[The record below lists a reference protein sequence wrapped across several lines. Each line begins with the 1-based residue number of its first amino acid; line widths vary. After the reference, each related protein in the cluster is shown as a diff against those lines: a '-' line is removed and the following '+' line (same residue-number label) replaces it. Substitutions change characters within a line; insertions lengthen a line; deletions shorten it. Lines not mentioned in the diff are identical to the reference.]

1 LAVQGATADVFRP
14 YGRKELAALLRR
26 SSLSEQYRREA
37 QAVAEV
43 LPFRTNSYVVDHLID
58 WSAVPDDP
66 MFRLTFPQ
74 PDMLPLDDRIEVAEL
89 LDTSASRARLGEAV
103 RAIRSRLN
111 PHPAG
116 QLERNVPR
124 AGEQGQSRE
133 QGERGE
139 RGIPGIQHKYRE
151 TVLFFPRRGQTC
163 HAYCTYCFR
172 WAQFV
177 GDTDLKFAGDVEPLV
192 RYLREHT
199 EVTDV
204 LVTGGDPLVMS
215 AGLLAR
221 CVEPLLDGSLEHVST
236 IRLGTKSLSYW
247 PHRFL
252 TDPDSEELLALFRR
266 IVAAG
271 RHLVVMAHYSH
282 PRELS
287 TGVALEAVRRVRETG
302 ATVRVQAP
310 VIRGVND
317 EAGLWTELWSSAVR
331 LGMVPYYMFVERDT
345 GPQDYFA
352 VPLVR
357 AWEIFRDSSAQVS
370 GLGRTARGPVMSA
383 DEGKVCVD
391 GVLNLGEDEVF
402 VLRYLQARRPSWVGR
417 PFLARFDPRATWF
430 SQLEPVA
437 GVPDSSPWARL
448 SGGLTPQSAGA
459 GR

>member
-1 LAVQGATADVFRP
+1 MAVQRAPADVFRP

-26 SSLSEQYRREA
+26 SSLTEQYRREA

-66 MFRLTFPQ
+66 MFRLTLPQ
-74 PDMLPLDDRIEVAEL
+74 PDMLPLDDRLRVAGL
-89 LDTSASRARLGEAV
+89 LDASASRALLGEAV
-103 RAIRSRLN
+103 RGIRSRLN

-116 QLERNVPR
+116 QLERNVPT
-124 AGEQGQSRE
+124 AGRQGQSGE
-133 QGERGE
+133 QDE

-177 GDTDLKFAGDVEPLV
+177 GDTDLKFTGDVEPLV

-221 CVEPLLDGSLEHVST
+221 CVEPLLDGGLEHVST

-287 TGVALEAVRRVRETG
+287 TDVALEAVRRVRETG

-357 AWEIFRDSSAQVS
+357 AWEIFRDSAAQVS

-391 GVLNLGEDEVF
+391 GVLNLGDDEVF

-430 SQLEPVA
+430 SQLAPVS
-437 GVPDSSPWARL
+437 GIPDSSPWSRL
-448 SGGLTPQSAGA
+448 PGGLTPQGAGA

>member
-1 LAVQGATADVFRP
+1 MAVQGAPADVFRP

-26 SSLSEQYRREA
+26 SSLTEQYRREA

-66 MFRLTFPQ
+66 IFRLTFPQ
-74 PDMLPLDDRIEVAEL
+74 PDMLPLDDRIEVADL
-89 LDTSASRARLGEAV
+89 LDTGASRARLGEAV
-103 RAIRSRLN
+103 RGIRSRLN

-116 QLERNVPR
+116 QRERNVPR
-124 AGEQGQSRE
+124 AEGRTGE
-133 QGERGE
+133 QGERDE

-192 RYLREHT
+192 GYLREHT

-221 CVEPLLDGSLEHVST
+221 CVEPLLDGGLEHVST

-357 AWEIFRDSSAQVS
+357 AWEIHRDSSARVS

-437 GVPDSSPWARL
+437 GVPDGSPWARL
-448 SGGLTPQSAGA
+448 PGGLTPQGAGA

>member
-1 LAVQGATADVFRP
+1 MPVREAPADVFRP
-14 YGRKELAALLRR
+14 YGSRELDTLLRR
-26 SSLSEQYRREA
+26 SSLSERYRREA
-37 QAVAEV
+37 RAVAEV

-74 PDMLPLDDRIEVAEL
+74 PDMLPREDRLRVAEL
-89 LDTSASRARLGEAV
+89 VASAAPRRRINEVVQG
-103 RAIRSRLN
+103 IRRRLN

-116 QLERNVPR
+116 QRERNVPM
-124 AGEQGQSRE
+124 AGGQRT
-133 QGERGE
+133 
-139 RGIPGIQHKYRE
+139 PGVQHKYRE

-177 GDTDLKFAGDVEPLV
+177 GDADLKFAGEAEPLV
-192 RYLREHT
+192 RYLRDHP

-204 LVTGGDPLVMS
+204 LVTGGDPLIMS
-215 AGLLAR
+215 AGVLAQY
-221 CVEPLLDGSLEHVST
+221 VEPLLDGALEHVST
-236 IRLGTKSLSYW
+236 IRIGTKSLSYW

-252 TDPDSEELLALFRR
+252 TDPDAEELLALFRR
-266 IVAAG
+266 VVRAG
-271 RHLVVMAHYSH
+271 RHLVIVAHYSH

-287 TGVALEAVRRVRETG
+287 TDMAVEAVRRVRETG
-302 ATVRVQAP
+302 ATIRVQAP

-317 EAGLWTELWSSAVR
+317 EAGLWTQLWSSSVR

-357 AWEIFRDSSAQVS
+357 AWEIFRDAYAQVS

-391 GVLNLGEDEVF
+391 GTLTIGEDKVF
-402 VLRYLQARRPSWVGR
+402 VLRYLQARQPSWVGR
-417 PFLARFDPRATWF
+417 PFLARFDPRAIWW
-430 SQLEPVA
+430 SQLEPVSDVL
-437 GVPDSSPWARL
+437 GGRPWERPP
-448 SGGLTPQSAGA
+448 GQFIPGSAGA
-459 GR
+459 AGRSTRPGPR